1 MRQKKQKSK
10 SNSSNTLVRAL
21 NDLGLAAWFG
31 GSLMG
36 AIGLNGAAAEVDQPQ
51 ERARVAN
58 AGWSRWTPANLAA
71 IGAYIIGSLALT
83 GANRGRLAG
92 QKGVA
97 RTSVVKTVLTA
108 AAMAATA
115 YSRALGQ
122 KVMDASAPP
131 VEGATEPSASTPPEV
146 ADAQRKLKVLQW
158 AVPALT
164 GATVV
169 LDSRM
174 SEQQRPLEVAKGV
187 VQRLNPAA

>member
-1 MRQKKQKSK
+1 MRRSSKSK
-10 SNSSNTLVRAL
+10 NGNTIVRAL

-36 AIGLNGAAAEVDQPQ
+36 AIGLNGAAAEVDQPG
-51 ERARVAN
+51 ERAKVAN
-58 AGWSRWTPANLAA
+58 AGWARWTPANLAA
-71 IGAYIIGSLALT
+71 IGAYTVGSLWLT

-97 RTSVVKTVLTA
+97 RTAIIKTVLTA
-108 AAMAATA
+108 AAMGATA

-122 KVMDASAPP
+122 KVMDAATPP

-164 GATVV
+164 GATVI
-169 LDSRM
+169 LDSKM
-174 SEQQRPLEVAKGV
+174 GEQQRASEVAKGV
-187 VQRLNPAA
+187 VRRLNPAA

>member
-1 MRQKKQKSK
+1 MRQKTKSK
-10 SNSSNTLVRAL
+10 SSNSIVRAL

-36 AIGLNGAAAEVDQPQ
+36 AIGLNGAAAQVDQPG
-51 ERARVAN
+51 ERAKVAN
-58 AGWSRWTPANLAA
+58 AGWARWTPANLAA
-71 IGAYIIGSLALT
+71 IGAYVVGSLWLT

-97 RTSVVKTVLTA
+97 KTSLLKTALTA
-108 AAMAATA
+108 TAMAATA

-122 KVMDASAPP
+122 KVMDAATPA
-131 VEGATEPSASTPPEV
+131 VEGATEPTSATPPEV

>member
-1 MRQKKQKSK
+1 MRQKKGK
-10 SNSSNTLVRAL
+10 SNSSNTVVRAL

-36 AIGLNGAAAEVDQPQ
+36 AIGLNGAAAEVDQPH

-71 IGAYIIGSLALT
+71 IGAYTVGSLAVA
-83 GANRGRLAG
+83 GANRGRLVG
-92 QKGVA
+92 QKGVPRMSLA
-97 RTSVVKTVLTA
+97 KTALTA
-108 AAMAATA
+108 AAMATTA
-115 YSRALGQ
+115 YSRVLGQ
-122 KVMDASAPP
+122 KVMDASTPP
-131 VEGATEPSASTPPEV
+131 VEGATEPSGSTPPEV
-146 ADAQRKLKVLQW
+146 ANAQRQLKVLQW

-164 GATVV
+164 GALMVT
-169 LDSRM
+169 DSRM